1 VSDRPTRPEDDD
13 PDDSRPWGRDRP
25 RRRRRRHDEDD
36 HGDEWDDR
44 DEGVP
49 DPALRAIVP
58 INTTPLAI
66 AAGYVGLI
74 SVLCI
79 PAPLA
84 LLLGILALRELKRK
98 PNRDGRYRAV
108 FAIVMGA
115 IFTIPLVVIV
125 IALVAK
131 NL

>member
-1 VSDRPTRPEDDD
+1 MSDRPDRPEDDD
-13 PDDSRPWGRDRP
+13 PDDSRPWARGRP
-25 RRRRRRHDEDD
+25 RRRRDRDD
-36 HGDEWDDR
+36 HDDEWDDR
-44 DEGVP
+44 DDGIP
-49 DPALRAIVP
+49 DPALRAVIP

-74 SVLCI
+74 SVLCV

-84 LLLGILALRELKRK
+84 LVLGILALRELKRK

-108 FAIVMGA
+108 FAIVMGV
-115 IFTIPLVVIV
+115 IFTIPLV
-125 IALVAK
+125 ALVVALVVR